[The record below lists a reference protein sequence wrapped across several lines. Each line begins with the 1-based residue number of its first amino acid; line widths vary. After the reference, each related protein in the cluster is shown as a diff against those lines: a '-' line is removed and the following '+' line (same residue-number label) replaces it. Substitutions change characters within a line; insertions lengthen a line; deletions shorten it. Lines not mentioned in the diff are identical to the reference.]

1 LTSAEKKSKIKKAL
15 RGAFLRGLNKFSA
28 QKNKADKRM
37 SKITEY
43 LKETKTELKHVIWP
57 KRSQTI
63 LYTLIV
69 VVLSVLIAYFLGI
82 FDFIFSKGLGKII

>member
-1 LTSAEKKSKIKKAL
+1 
-15 RGAFLRGLNKFSA
+15 
-28 QKNKADKRM
+28 M

-63 LYTLIV
+63 YYTIIV
-69 VVLSVLIAYFLGI
+69 IVLSVLVAYFLGI
-82 FDFIFSKGLGKII
+82 FDFIFSQGLSKILSL